1 MPGTILVSVLEFMDL
16 PLSSSTSI
24 RVSMGKIEYK
34 ISDKG
39 NFSFPLTSLRDDLIV
54 KIQDDDG
61 NEISSTGF
69 HIRLILE
76 KVVWEDIFPLGTG
89 HLHLRLQFILSDE
102 ERGRIRIL
110 RQTALKKKHDE
121 LLSIDRKGAESDSRA
136 STGNAAS
143 PFQANDEVS
152 ESPKERFQQEA
163 VSHIQS
169 PVGFRNDEESGVRN
183 VVGANLDKKQQKPNI
198 SDHYEET
205 SSTKP
210 VTQEVNLTQS
220 QHKGKKPENQLPA
233 VKQLQRV
240 TSSEELSNYLRNS
253 EQIDVVRN
261 NPLQSNLEKDGEKY
275 SEKKNPQGRTLTPS
289 NVKKMISAFEGGLP
303 QDMRPHIKPPPIK
316 LQPSTIG
323 TKETSKTQL
332 LEQHKSLNTV
342 SEELL
347 QEKVKSREQIKL
359 LQDQVLPKE
368 TMQLKELSTN
378 DILNNQTDSNS
389 RNKSKVTH
397 KKDIEEEKYNKELI
411 SEGSCDLHIQRD
423 SMEDLVNKYYSLE
436 SSQVWIFP
444 DQQRKICRTSI
455 GKGAMDILEIQ
466 DFPKLET
473 LEKEAYVVSETE
485 GGKYE
490 KIQEIGQSKTN
501 NSNDNGNENS
511 GGPINQVIK
520 VAIII
525 GFGVLVL
532 FTRQR
537 NTR

>member
-54 KIQDDDG
+54 KIQDADG

-102 ERGRIRIL
+102 ERDRIRIL
-110 RQTALKKKHDE
+110 RQAALKKKHDE
-121 LLSIDRKGAESDSRA
+121 LLSSDRRGAESDNRA
-136 STGNAAS
+136 STSNAAS
-143 PFQANDEVS
+143 PIQTNHEVS
-152 ESPKERFQQEA
+152 ESPKERLQQEA
-163 VSHIQS
+163 VSRIQS
-169 PVGFRNDEESGVRN
+169 PVGFGNDEESVVRN
-183 VVGANLDKKQQKPNI
+183 VVGANLDQKQQKPNI
-198 SDHYEET
+198 ADQYEET
-205 SSTKP
+205 SSEKP
-210 VTQEVNLTQS
+210 LTQEVNLTQS
-220 QHKGKKPENQLPA
+220 QHKGKNPKNQSPP
-233 VKQLQRV
+233 VKQPQRV
-240 TSSEELSNYLRNS
+240 TSSEELSNFLSS
-253 EQIDVVRN
+253 EQIDVVKN
-261 NPLQSNLEKDGEKY
+261 NPVQPNLEKDGGKY
-275 SEKKNPQGRTLTPS
+275 SEKNTPRRNPSPS

-303 QDMRPHIKPPPIK
+303 QDMRPHIKPSPIK

-323 TKETSKTQL
+323 TKESSMTQH
-332 LEQHKSLNTV
+332 LEQHKSLKTV
-342 SEELL
+342 PEGFL
-347 QEKVKSREQIKL
+347 QEKVKSREQINML
-359 LQDQVLPKE
+359 HEQVLPKD

-378 DILNNQTDSNS
+378 DIMNNETDSNS
-389 RNKSKVTH
+389 RNESKVTH
-397 KKDIEEEKYNKELI
+397 KKDIEN
-411 SEGSCDLHIQRD
+411 
-423 SMEDLVNKYYSLE
+423 LVDKYYSLE
-436 SSQVWIFP
+436 SSEVWIFP
-444 DQQRKICRTSI
+444 DQQRKICKTSI

-473 LEKEAYVVSETE
+473 LVKEAYVVSEIE

-490 KIQEIGQSKTN
+490 KIQEIEQSKTK
-501 NSNDNGNENS
+501 SCNDNGNENS
-511 GGPINQVIK
+511 EGPINQVIK

-525 GFGVLVL
+525 GFGILVL